1 MILNL
6 LNNALDAML
15 ERPTRRL
22 GVQIDVEDEQCVMR
36 ISDSGGGIA
45 EANLGRVFEPFFTTK
60 PVGEGLGLGLAISY
74 GIVRD
79 LGGNL
84 EAANSATGA
93 VFTLRLP
100 KHE

>member
-1 MILNL
+1 M
-6 LNNALDAML
+6 
-15 ERPTRRL
+15 
-22 GVQIDVEDEQCVMR
+22 
-36 ISDSGGGIA
+36 
-45 EANLGRVFEPFFTTK
+45 
-60 PVGEGLGLGLAISY
+60 GEGLGLGLAISY